1 MGRISPDPLLAEELA
16 ADIDGLARSLRE
28 MQADAALQQ
37 RISPLRVRANPL
49 HAAAKAADHSLD
61 QDSREGQDTG
71 SWLIA
76 TANALAVK
84 LAAELDDTMAG
95 ARRGPQNK
103 AVTAPIE
110 SHDLVLARR
119 LAAAS
124 TPAPL
129 KRAA

>member
-84 LAAELDDTMAG
+84 LAAELNNTVDG

-103 AVTAPIE
+103 AEAAPIE

-129 KRAA
+129 KCAA